1 MLTLAKN
8 EGVDKWWYE
17 IINLDT
23 HSVMDKTP
31 LSFNIAVDKYQVKK
45 EIWLNCIEAQWIL
58 MFLFRLPLNLVINNS
73 NLKNNEWR
81 ILYRKKCCYLTIC
94 ILLLYLLLWYFIK
107 NQCILFKETAFVVS
121 HQQELKLFFV
131 WVQVS
136 CLWFIMLYLCMFHCI
151 PVLG

>member
-8 EGVDKWWYE
+8 KGVDKWWYE

-81 ILYRKKCCYLTIC
+81 ILYHKKCCYLTIVFYSC
-94 ILLLYLLLWYFIK
+94 IYYFDILLKTNVFCLRKQLLLFLINTSWSFSLSGSKSHVFDLLCYIFACFI
-107 NQCILFKETAFVVS
+107 AF
-121 HQQELKLFFV
+121 QF
-131 WVQVS
+131 
-136 CLWFIMLYLCMFHCI
+136 
-151 PVLG
+151 